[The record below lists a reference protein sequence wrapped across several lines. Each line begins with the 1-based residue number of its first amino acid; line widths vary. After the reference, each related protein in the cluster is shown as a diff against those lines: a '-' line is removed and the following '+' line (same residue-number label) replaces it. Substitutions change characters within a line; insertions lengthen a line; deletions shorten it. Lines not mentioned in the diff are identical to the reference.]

1 MSPDSALLAA
11 LTSEP
16 ASTSDIYDRVGYVT
30 LTRLGLVPYHAL
42 RAGLGK
48 LSAAGVI
55 ESRTRGDGSTMWW
68 LPQPS
73 AEEDGEAGSPDS
85 TTDA

>member
-1 MSPDSALLAA
+1 MSRDSALLLA

-16 ASTSDIYDRVGYVT
+16 ASTSDIYDRIGYVT

-42 RAGLGK
+42 RAELGK

-55 ESRTRGDGSTMWW
+55 ESCTGGDGSTMWW

-73 AEEDGEAGSPDS
+73 VDEDRAAGSHDP

>member
-1 MSPDSALLAA
+1 MSRDSALLAA

-16 ASTSDIYDRVGYVT
+16 ASTSDIYDRIGYVT
-30 LTRLGLVPYHAL
+30 LTRLGLVPHHAL
-42 RAGLGK
+42 RAELGK
-48 LSAAGVI
+48 PSATGAI
-55 ESRTRGDGSTMWW
+55 ESRTGGDGSTLWW

-73 AEEDGEAGSPDS
+73 AEEDGETGSPDP

>member
-1 MSPDSALLAA
+1 MSRDSALLAA

-30 LTRLGLVPYHAL
+30 LTRLGLVPYRAL
-42 RAGLGK
+42 RAELGK

-55 ESRTRGDGSTMWW
+55 ESRTGGDGSTMWW
-68 LPQPS
+68 LPRPS
-73 AEEDGEAGSPDS
+73 ADEDRAAGSPDP